1 MCHCNYLVVTVD
13 KDSQRDSYHAVD
25 RAGEKIPYTE
35 ATWYKD
41 IKRRWSYN
49 SEGLKSYTLNPWTRC
64 VPHRIGGSLTACMNR
79 FYVQRF

>member
-1 MCHCNYLVVTVD
+1 MD

-64 VPHRIGGSLTACMNR
+64 IGLVAHLLLA
-79 FYVQRF
+79 